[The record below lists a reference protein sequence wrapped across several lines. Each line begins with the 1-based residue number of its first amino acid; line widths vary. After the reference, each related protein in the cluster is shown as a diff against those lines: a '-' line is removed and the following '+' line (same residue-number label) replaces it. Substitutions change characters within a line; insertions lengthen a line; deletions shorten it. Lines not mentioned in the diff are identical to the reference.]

1 MRRVAIRSLLGSI
14 PVLVIASV
22 ASAQEPVWHD
32 AHMQSNVAARFRA
45 DAARPPIQIGDAA
58 TSAAGVREQVLTLNP
73 HGWQPGA
80 ASFGATTRREA
91 QGGFSGTSAV
101 RASRSSALRNAS
113 TAQPT
118 RRGER
123 F

>member
-1 MRRVAIRSLLGSI
+1 MRRVPIRHLLGSI
-14 PVLVIASV
+14 PALLIASV
-22 ASAQEPVWHD
+22 ASAQEPIWRD
-32 AHMQSNVAARFRA
+32 AHMQSNAATRLRA
-45 DAARPPIQIGDAA
+45 DAARPPIQIGDVA
-58 TSAAGVREQVLTLNP
+58 TSADGVREQILTLSP

-80 ASFGATTRREA
+80 ASFGATSRRDA
-91 QGGFSGTSAV
+91 RSGFSGTSAA

-118 RRGER
+118 RRGDR